1 MNKTLIGEKRR
12 PAVTS
17 RVRQEEQEKHDRSE
31 KHDRREKQTSS
42 QKSKRFRPTDRWK
55 NEVKK
60 YQRSTDLLIR
70 RLPFARLVKEIT
82 TGVNSRDFKW
92 TVDAMQALQEATEA
106 YIVGL
111 MEDGV
116 LCSIHARRV
125 TLMVRDVQLAQRIRG
140 RTL

>member
-1 MNKTLIGEKRR
+1 MTSRTKQEEHGKHDKREKLERHDDGEK
-12 PAVTS
+12 PS
-17 RVRQEEQEKHDRSE
+17 
-31 KHDRREKQTSS
+31 
-42 QKSKRFRPTDRWK
+42 KSKRFRPGDKWR
-55 NEVKK
+55 NEVRK

-70 RLPFARLVKEIT
+70 RLPFARLVREIT
-82 TGVNSRDFKW
+82 TSVNSKDFRW

-140 RTL
+140 RNM

>member
-31 KHDRREKQTSS
+31 KQDRREKQTSS

-55 NEVKK
+55 NEVRK

-82 TGVNSRDFKW
+82 TSVNSKDFKW